1 MNRTSLR
8 NLVATGIATMALT
21 VTAVGIAAPAGAA
34 DTNASG
40 ARHRRVHLTAD
51 QKQCLSDHGITRP
64 IRPLTPEKV
73 TALKAAAKACDI
85 KLPKRLGHRLTA
97 DQKQCLSDHGI
108 TRPIRPLTPEKVT
121 ALKAA
126 AKACG
131 ITRPGAPSAS
141 AGTVG

>member
-21 VTAVGIAAPAGAA
+21 VAAVGIAAPAGAA
-34 DTNASG
+34 DASG

-73 TALKAAAKACDI
+73 TALKAAAQACDI

-126 AKACG
+126 AQACG
-131 ITRPGAPSAS
+131 ITRPGAPTAS
-141 AGTVG
+141 AGTPN